1 MKNHS
6 QPKHEV
12 ADIID
17 AYKSDFVKQYSP
29 NTYVIRTL
37 NALQKCRTAAL
48 GGHVDK
54 CDSCGHIRIS
64 YNSCR
69 NRHCPKCQNTNR
81 ENWIENQTRNLLP
94 VVYFHVVFTVPDVL
108 NALFLNQP
116 EKMYN
121 LLFKTAWNTIS
132 QFSYL
137 KRQSETGMIGVLHS
151 WGQSMSLH
159 PHLHCI
165 IPGGGIHFN
174 GKWNP
179 VKKSRIGKSF
189 LFDVKQLSAVF
200 RGKFIDALKIECLP
214 EENLIDELYRHK
226 WVVYTKDSFA
236 GPEQII
242 EYLARYSHKIA
253 ISNHRIVSVE
263 NNTVKFKYRDYRD
276 NKQKIMPLSGV
287 EFLRRFCMH
296 ILPRRFVRIRHY
308 GILSSIKRK
317 ILRKLLLSFDTD
329 VPVKKEKIHWKDICR
344 IKLNFDPDICPHC
357 KKGHMVMIQE
367 ILPIRAP
374 PYFLSVLQAVSI
386 K

>member
-1 MKNHS
+1 MRQHS

-17 AYKSDFVKQYSP
+17 ACKSDFLKQYAP

-37 NALQKCRTAAL
+37 NALQKCRSAAL
-48 GGHVDK
+48 GGHKDK

-81 ENWIENQTRNLLP
+81 ENWIENQKQNLLP

-108 NALFLNQP
+108 NTLFLNKP

-121 LLFKTAWNTIS
+121 LLFKAVWNTVE
-132 QFSYL
+132 QFSL
-137 KRQSETGMIGVLHS
+137 FNRQSETGMIGVLHS

-179 VKKSRIGKSF
+179 VKKSNNGKSF

-200 RGKFIDALKIECLP
+200 RGKFIDVLKKEYNP
-214 EENLIDELYRHK
+214 DEKLIDELYKHK
-226 WVVYTKDSFA
+226 WVVYSKDSFA

-263 NNTVKFKYRDYRD
+263 NDTVNFKYKDYRD
-276 NKQKIMPLSGV
+276 NKQKTMYLSGV

-296 ILPRRFVRIRHY
+296 ILPRRFVRIRHF
-308 GILSSIKRK
+308 GILSSAKRQ
-317 ILRKLLLSFDTD
+317 ILKEILLSLNVDF
-329 VPVKKEKIHWKDICR
+329 VPAAEKKNWKEICR
-344 IKLNFDPDICPHC
+344 EKLNFDPDICPHC

-374 PYFLSVLQAVSI
+374 PDFSDFLQAASS